1 MTNFAIN
8 QLSKNAEWSIIQAVA
23 GATSVSC
30 FLLAEDDGLMSL
42 VKEYVKQASIRP
54 FNEAFE
60 AFTGYVNN
68 NY

>member
-1 MTNFAIN
+1 MQAI
-8 QLSKNAEWSIIQAVA
+8 A
-23 GATSVSC
+23 GATGVSC
-30 FLLAEDDGLMSL
+30 FLLAEDDGLVAL

>member
-1 MTNFAIN
+1 MTNFTIN
-8 QLSKNAEWSIIQAVA
+8 QLSENAQWSIMQAIA
-23 GATSVSC
+23 GATGVSC
-30 FLLAEDDGLMSL
+30 FLLAEDDGLVAL